1 MKTAIIAV
9 LFLLALPVTAS
20 AQTAPGGPGADA
32 LWTEADK
39 DGYGTSTGT
48 ASQVWHTLDDGRL
61 TEVFY
66 PDLGTPS
73 VRTLDFIV
81 SDGTTFAQRT
91 ATPRIAASSSLDSR
105 SLTYQQVNEQPGR
118 FRRDQDLR
126 DRPGPDVSSSTCR
139 FESLTGQEALPL
151 RAARP
156 EPRQRRHGRQRHSS
170 GDALLAQRRRQPRVE
185 RARRARPPSRDVER
199 LPRHAQRRPGGP
211 ARLPHGRAPT
221 RPRRTGTSSRPRRR
235 RSPA

>member
-39 DGYGTSTGT
+39 DGYGTSAGT
-48 ASQVWHTLDDGRL
+48 ASKVWHTLDDGRL

-81 SDGTTFAQRT
+81 SDGKTFAQRDSD
-91 ATPRIAASSSLDSR
+91 AANRSVQLIDSR
-105 SLTYQQVNEQPGR
+105 SLTYRQVNEQIHKERLAAIEKGLPYPE
-118 FRRDQDLR
+118 L
-126 DRPGPDVSSSTCR
+126 PPYS
-139 FESLTGQEALPL
+139 FEEEEHPMQVPHHQHRSNPRLMVVYAAMLLAGGFGAIAAMIISENPAVRQNWSLGLIPMFM
-151 RAARP
+151 
-156 EPRQRRHGRQRHSS
+156 GI
-170 GDALLAQRRRQPRVE
+170 GALLGALIM
-185 RARRARPPSRDVER
+185 AMGKRD
-199 LPRHAQRRPGGP
+199 PQ
-211 ARLPHGRAPT
+211 
-221 RPRRTGTSSRPRRR
+221 
-235 RSPA
+235 